1 MLNDS
6 FKWKN
11 YNVKFKNTIKV
22 LFVPDTGKNC
32 IIYNKINKKE
42 NVVLRRLS

>member
-22 LFVPDTGKNC
+22 LFVPDTGK
-32 IIYNKINKKE
+32 IVLYITKKQE
-42 NVVLRRLS
+42 GKCCT